1 MQAAQ
6 MNEYGSPEVIK
17 LNPDVE
23 KPKAQKGQVLVKVRA
38 ASINPWDYKV
48 RQGAVKDSIPLS
60 FPATLGGDLAGVVV
74 DVGEGVKEF
83 KVGDAVYGSANS
95 VSGQGAFA
103 EFAPAKVTSLAP
115 KPESL
120 DFVQAAALPLVGV
133 SAYIGI
139 VELLQV
145 QKGNR
150 VLIHGGAGGIGS
162 VAVQLAKYLGAY
174 VASTA
179 AGEDADFVKAL
190 GADVV
195 IDYETEDFA
204 KILQNYDAV
213 FDTVGGETAIKSYQ
227 ILRPGGRLASML
239 EQPHEDLMQQYEVTA
254 LYESSNVG
262 SERLSKL
269 AELVEGGAIKVNVD
283 KVFPLGQVA
292 EAMAYLEAGHH
303 RGKVVIRI
311 KD

>member
-1 MQAAQ
+1 
-6 MNEYGSPEVIK
+6 
-17 LNPDVE
+17 
-23 KPKAQKGQVLVKVRA
+23 
-38 ASINPWDYKV
+38 
-48 RQGAVKDSIPLS
+48 LS
-60 FPATLGGDLAGVVV
+60 FPATLGGDLAGVVA

-204 KILQNYDAV
+204 KILQKYDAV

-262 SERLSKL
+262 GERLGKL

-292 EAMAYLEAGHH
+292 DAMAYLEAGHH
-303 RGKVVIRI
+303 RGKVVIRV